1 MSRRYLLVTAVTV
14 LLVGWVEGSGPA
26 PKELRVFDDYSEL
39 QGTWELQEMTINGGK
54 SKIAGN
60 YWIIQRDRLTLK
72 TSTGR
77 EEMRITVDVRR
88 QPSWI
93 SFSKNR
99 MGCYDSIYRIEGN
112 TLHVCMS
119 VNAPRPKLFDV
130 KAAGNAA
137 IFTYRKVKPD
147 PPPLPAN
154 RDSS

>member
-1 MSRRYLLVTAVTV
+1 
-14 LLVGWVEGSGPA
+14 
-26 PKELRVFDDYSEL
+26 
-39 QGTWELQEMTINGGK
+39 MTINGGK

-72 TSTGR
+72 TAGGQ

-88 QPSWI
+88 RPSWI
-93 SFSKNR
+93 SFTKNR

-119 VNAPRPKLFDV
+119 INAPRPKTFDV

-137 IFTYRKVKPD
+137 VFTYKKVTPA
-147 PPPLPAN
+147 PPLPPAN
-154 RDSS
+154 RDST